1 MSVRWVEVP
10 IEVQGDSMQ
19 GLRGGSDWSQCT
31 GVEAAGMSGCL
42 DDVVYGNDGVAFCEG
57 LSFLTAVSSDQ
68 D

>member
-42 DDVVYGNDGVAFCEG
+42 DDVGIWE
-57 LSFLTAVSSDQ
+57 
-68 D
+68 